1 MEKQSS
7 ISSSRF
13 IGSTL
18 ENIILNSSLNL
29 SRMQE
34 VMNALD
40 RAAKAIIIP
49 VLKIQK
55 KISLKL
61 ENFAKDYTEIK
72 SKAESANKEISSHQD
87 GTKRDIMNITDIQLN
102 QKYANNHENMI
113 LFYQHISNN
122 IDLFT
127 KLINSEEYDQLIK
140 GFDSLISDKEMFEEK
155 EIEKEEEKIEEKL
168 EIEKIEKENIKI
180 KKPKKQ
186 ISSSKKMKKS
196 KKMVNSRGKDKKH
209 NKETSK
215 RKRKEKKDLLE
226 LLQNEYPTNPYVKKV
241 SKTFLSR
248 RLNKTVIYRHNF
260 EYNNDGTITENKL
273 RSAGES
279 TVYKYCKAT
288 FKFVNDIINN
298 TDKIDEMVGKEL
310 KQQFAKTDDEN
321 HEYIIAGKI
330 GCSAIELIERIFK
343 HNLLQELSVNKAVLE
358 FYEFYEELVSEF
370 NEKENNV
377 RIIFCDEK
385 VLKHL
390 REDWKNLELVRN
402 FIKQKKSETG

>member
-7 ISSSRF
+7 ISSSKF

-29 SRMQE
+29 SKMKE
-34 VMNALD
+34 IMDALD
-40 RAAKAIIIP
+40 RAAKAVIIP

-55 KISLKL
+55 KISVKL
-61 ENFAKDYTEIK
+61 ESFAKDYNEIK
-72 SKAESANKEISSHQD
+72 SKAETANKEIITHQD
-87 GTKRDIMNITDIQLN
+87 GTKKDFMNITDIQLN

-113 LFYQHISNN
+113 LFYQHIANN

-140 GFDSLISDKEMFEEK
+140 GFDSLISDKEIFEEK

-168 EIEKIEKENIKI
+168 EIEKIEKENIKV
-180 KKPKKQ
+180 KKPKK
-186 ISSSKKMKKS
+186 SLSNNKKLKKS
-196 KKMVNSRGKDKKH
+196 KKMNNIKGKDKKH
-209 NKETSK
+209 NNTSK
-215 RKRKEKKDLLE
+215 KKKKVKKDLLE
-226 LLQNEYPTNPYVKKV
+226 LLQNEYPNNSYVKKV

-260 EYNNDGTITENKL
+260 DYNIDGTCTENKL

-279 TVYKYCKAT
+279 TVYKYCKVT
-288 FKFVNDIINN
+288 FKFINDQINN
-298 TDKIDEMVGKEL
+298 TDKIDEMMGKEL
-310 KQQFAKTDDEN
+310 KQQFAKIDNEN
-321 HEYIIAGKI
+321 HEYIMAGKI
-330 GCSAIELIERIFK
+330 GCSAAELIQKIFK
-343 HNLLQELSVNKAVLE
+343 QNLLKELAVNKAILE

-390 REDWKNLELVRN
+390 REDWNNLELVRN
-402 FIKQKKSETG
+402 FIKQKKSE

>member
-7 ISSSRF
+7 ISSSKF

-18 ENIILNSSLNL
+18 ENIILNSNLNL
-29 SRMQE
+29 LKMQE
-34 VMNALD
+34 VMNSLD
-40 RAAKAIIIP
+40 KAAKAIIIP

-55 KISLKL
+55 KISIKFDT
-61 ENFAKDYTEIK
+61 FAKDYNEIK
-72 SKAESANKEISSHQD
+72 SKAESVNKEIITHQD
-87 GTKRDIMNITDIQLN
+87 GTKKDYMNITDVQLN

-140 GFDSLISDKEMFEEK
+140 GFESLISDKEIFEEK
-155 EIEKEEEKIEEKL
+155 EIEKEEEKIEEKK
-168 EIEKIEKENIKI
+168 EIEKIEKENIKV
-180 KKPKKQ
+180 KKPKKALNAT
-186 ISSSKKMKKS
+186 KKNKKS
-196 KKMVNSRGKDKKH
+196 KKNINSKLKDKK
-209 NKETSK
+209 K
-215 RKRKEKKDLLE
+215 RRKKEKKDLLE
-226 LLQNEYPTNPYVKKV
+226 LLQKEYPSNPYVKKV

-248 RLNKTVIYRHNF
+248 RLNKTIIYRHNF
-260 EYNNDGTITENKL
+260 KYFPDGTFVESKL
-273 RSAGES
+273 SSAGES
-279 TVYKYCKAT
+279 TVYKYGKVS
-288 FKFVNDIINN
+288 FRFLNDEIKN
-298 TDKIDEMVGKEL
+298 TDKIDEMLGKEL
-310 KQQFAKTDDEN
+310 KQQFAKIDNEN
-321 HEYIIAGKI
+321 KEYIIAGKI
-330 GCSAIELIERIFK
+330 GCSSGELIERVFK
-343 HNLLQELSVNKAVLE
+343 QDLMKELFVTNAILE
-358 FYEFYEELVSEF
+358 FYEFYEELISEF

>member
-7 ISSSRF
+7 ISSSKF

-18 ENIILNSSLNL
+18 ENIILNSNLNL
-29 SRMQE
+29 TKMQE

-40 RAAKAIIIP
+40 KAAKAIIIP

-55 KISLKL
+55 KISIKFDT
-61 ENFAKDYTEIK
+61 FAKDYNEIK
-72 SKAESANKEISSHQD
+72 SKAESVNKEIVTHQD
-87 GTKRDIMNITDIQLN
+87 GTKDYMNITDIQLN

-113 LFYQHISNN
+113 LFYQHIANN

-140 GFDSLISDKEMFEEK
+140 GFESLISDKEIFEEK
-155 EIEKEEEKIEEKL
+155 EIEKEEEKIEEKK
-168 EIEKIEKENIKI
+168 EIEKIEKENIKV
-180 KKPKKQ
+180 KKPKKALNPT
-186 ISSSKKMKKS
+186 KKNKKS
-196 KKMVNSRGKDKKH
+196 KKNINSKIKDKK
-209 NKETSK
+209 K
-215 RKRKEKKDLLE
+215 RKKKEKKDLLE
-226 LLQNEYPTNPYVKKV
+226 LLQKEYPNNPYVKKV

-248 RLNKTVIYRHNF
+248 RLNKDVIYIHNF
-260 EYNNDGTITENKL
+260 YYYEDGTTSDSRV

-279 TVYKYCKAT
+279 TVYKYCKVI
-288 FKFVNDIINN
+288 FKFLNDEIKN
-298 TDKIDEMVGKEL
+298 TDKIDEMLGKEL
-310 KQQFAKTDDEN
+310 KQQFAKTDEEQK
-321 HEYIIAGKI
+321 EYIIAGKL
-330 GCSAIELIERIFK
+330 GCSSVELIERVFK
-343 HNLLQELSVNKAVLE
+343 QNLLNELFVTKAILE
-358 FYEFYEELVSEF
+358 YYEFYEELISEF

-402 FIKQKKSETG
+402 FIKQKKSESG

>member
-7 ISSSRF
+7 ISSSKF

-29 SRMQE
+29 TKMQE
-34 VMNALD
+34 VMNALEK
-40 RAAKAIIIP
+40 AAKAIIIP

-55 KISLKL
+55 KISIKFDT
-61 ENFAKDYTEIK
+61 FAKDYNEIK
-72 SKAESANKEISSHQD
+72 SKAESANKEISTHQD
-87 GTKRDIMNITDIQLN
+87 GTKTDFMNITDIQLN

-113 LFYQHISNN
+113 LFYEHITNN
-122 IDLFT
+122 LDLFT

-140 GFDSLISDKEMFEEK
+140 GFDALISDKEIFEEK
-155 EIEKEEEKIEEKL
+155 EIEKEEEKISEKL
-168 EIEKIEKENIKI
+168 EIEKIEKENIKV
-180 KKPKKQ
+180 KKTKKVLN
-186 ISSSKKMKKS
+186 SSKKNKKS
-196 KKMVNSRGKDKKH
+196 KNMKNAKGKDKK
-209 NKETSK
+209 KK
-215 RKRKEKKDLLE
+215 KKKEKKDLLE
-226 LLQNEYPTNPYVKKV
+226 LLQKEYPNNPYVKKV

-248 RLNKTVIYRHNF
+248 RLNKTVIYRHDF
-260 EYNNDGTITENKL
+260 EYNIDGTFKENRL

-279 TVYKYCKAT
+279 TVYKYCKVT
-288 FKFVNDIINN
+288 FKFFNDEIKN
-298 TDKIDEMVGKEL
+298 TDKLDEMLGKEL
-310 KQQFAKTDDEN
+310 KQQFAKTDNDN

-330 GCSAIELIERIFK
+330 GCSAGELIDRVFK
-343 HNLLQELSVNKAVLE
+343 QNLIKELIVLSATLE

-402 FIKQKKSETG
+402 FIKQKKSESG

>member
-7 ISSSRF
+7 ISSSKF

-29 SRMQE
+29 YKMKE
-34 VMNALD
+34 VMDALD
-40 RAAKAIIIP
+40 RAAKAVIIP

-55 KISLKL
+55 KISIKF
-61 ENFAKDYTEIK
+61 ETFAKDYNEIK
-72 SKAESANKEISSHQD
+72 SKAESANKEIITHQD
-87 GTKRDIMNITDIQLN
+87 GTKKDYMNITDIQLN

-113 LFYQHISNN
+113 LFYQHIANN

-140 GFDSLISDKEMFEEK
+140 GFDSLISDKEIFEEK

-168 EIEKIEKENIKI
+168 EIEKIEKENIKV
-180 KKPKKQ
+180 KKPKKTLNAN
-186 ISSSKKMKKS
+186 KKAKKS
-196 KKMVNSRGKDKKH
+196 KKATNLKNKDKKH
-209 NKETSK
+209 ASK
-215 RKRKEKKDLLE
+215 KKKKEKKDLLE

-248 RLNKTVIYRHNF
+248 RLNKTVIYRHTF
-260 EYNNDGTITENKL
+260 DYNIDGSLTENKL

-279 TVYKYCKAT
+279 TVYKYCKVT
-288 FKFVNDIINN
+288 FKFINDQINN
-298 TDKIDEMVGKEL
+298 TDKIDEMLGKEL
-310 KQQFAKTDDEN
+310 KQQFAKIDNEN

-330 GCSAIELIERIFK
+330 GCSAAELIEKIFK
-343 HNLLQELSVNKAVLE
+343 QNLLKELAVNKATLE

-370 NEKENNV
+370 NEKEDNV

-402 FIKQKKSETG
+402 FIKQKKSESG

>member
-29 SRMQE
+29 SRMKE

-55 KISLKL
+55 KISIKF
-61 ENFAKDYTEIK
+61 ENFAKDYNEIK
-72 SKAESANKEISSHQD
+72 SKAESVNKEIVQHKD
-87 GTKRDIMNITDIQLN
+87 GTKKDYMNITDIQLN

-140 GFDSLISDKEMFEEK
+140 GFDSLISDKEIFEEK

-168 EIEKIEKENIKI
+168 EIEKIEKENIKV

-186 ISSSKKMKKS
+186 LNSNKKPKKS
-196 KKMVNSRGKDKKH
+196 KKMTNIKSKDKKQ
-209 NKETSK
+209 NKGTK
-215 RKRKEKKDLLE
+215 KKKKEKKDLLE
-226 LLQNEYPTNPYVKKV
+226 LLQSEYPNNPYVKKV

-248 RLNKTVIYRHNF
+248 RLNKTVIYRHYF
-260 EYNNDGTITENKL
+260 EYNIDGTFNENKL

-279 TVYKYCKAT
+279 TVYKYCKVT
-288 FKFVNDIINN
+288 FKFLNDEIKN
-298 TDKIDEMVGKEL
+298 TDKIDEMLGKEL
-310 KQQFAKTDDEN
+310 KQQFAKIDNEN
-321 HEYIIAGKI
+321 HEYLIAGKI
-330 GCSAIELIERIFK
+330 GCSAVELIEKIFK
-343 HNLLQELSVNKAVLE
+343 QNLIKELSVTKATLE

-370 NEKENNV
+370 NEKESNV

-390 REDWKNLELVRN
+390 REDWLNLELVRN

>member
-7 ISSSRF
+7 ISSSKF

-18 ENIILNSSLNL
+18 ENIILNSNLNL
-29 SRMQE
+29 TKMQE

-40 RAAKAIIIP
+40 KAAKAIIIP

-55 KISLKL
+55 KISIKFDT
-61 ENFAKDYTEIK
+61 FAKDYNEIK
-72 SKAESANKEISSHQD
+72 SKAESVNKEIVTHQD
-87 GTKRDIMNITDIQLN
+87 GTKKDYMNITDIQLN

-113 LFYQHISNN
+113 LFYQHIANN

-140 GFDSLISDKEMFEEK
+140 GFESLISDKEIFEEK
-155 EIEKEEEKIEEKL
+155 EIEKEEEKIEEKK
-168 EIEKIEKENIKI
+168 EIEKIEKENIKV
-180 KKPKKQ
+180 KKPRKALNTTKKN
-186 ISSSKKMKKS
+186 KKS
-196 KKMVNSRGKDKKH
+196 KKNINSKIKDKK
-209 NKETSK
+209 K
-215 RKRKEKKDLLE
+215 RRKKEKKDLLE
-226 LLQNEYPTNPYVKKV
+226 LLQKEYPTNPYVKKV

-248 RLNKTVIYRHNF
+248 RLNKTVIYIHNF
-260 EYNNDGTITENKL
+260 NYNEDGTFTDTKI

-279 TVYKYCKAT
+279 TVYKYCKVT
-288 FKFVNDIINN
+288 FKFLNDEIKN
-298 TDKIDEMVGKEL
+298 TDKIDEMLGKEL
-310 KQQFAKTDDEN
+310 KQQFAKTDNEN
-321 HEYIIAGKI
+321 KEYIIAGKI
-330 GCSAIELIERIFK
+330 GCSAIELIEKVFK
-343 HNLLQELSVNKAVLE
+343 QNLLNELFVTKAILE
-358 FYEFYEELVSEF
+358 FYEFYEELISEF

-402 FIKQKKSETG
+402 FIKQKKSESG

>member
-7 ISSSRF
+7 ISSSKF

-29 SRMQE
+29 SKMKE

-40 RAAKAIIIP
+40 RAAKAVIIP

-55 KISLKL
+55 KISIKF
-61 ENFAKDYTEIK
+61 ETFAKDYTEIK
-72 SKAESANKEISSHQD
+72 SKAETANKEIVTHQD
-87 GTKRDIMNITDIQLN
+87 GTKKDYMNITDIQLN

-113 LFYQHISNN
+113 LFYQHIANI

-140 GFDSLISDKEMFEEK
+140 GFESLISDKEIFEEK
-155 EIEKEEEKIEEKL
+155 EIEKEDEKVEEKL
-168 EIEKIEKENIKI
+168 EIEKIEKENIKV
-180 KKPKKQ
+180 KKPKKT
-186 ISSSKKMKKS
+186 ISASKKMKKS
-196 KKMVNSRGKDKKH
+196 KKNVGSKNKDKKTK
-209 NKETSK
+209 NTSK
-215 RKRKEKKDLLE
+215 KKKKEKKDLLE
-226 LLQNEYPTNPYVKKV
+226 LLQMEYPTNPYVKKV

-248 RLNKTVIYRHNF
+248 RLNKTVIYRHYF
-260 EYNNDGTITENKL
+260 EYNNDGTINENKL

-279 TVYKYCKAT
+279 TVYKYSKVT
-288 FKFVNDIINN
+288 FKFLNDQINN
-298 TDKIDEMVGKEL
+298 TDKIDEMLGKEL
-310 KQQFAKTDDEN
+310 KQQFAKIDNDN

-330 GCSAIELIERIFK
+330 GCSAPELIEKIFK
-343 HNLLQELSVNKAVLE
+343 QNLLNELAVIKATLE

-370 NEKENNV
+370 DEKESNV